1 MKLTKSDKLILE
13 SYKTMIEG
21 LAKYLPNSY
30 ELVLHSL
37 ENLEESVIAIYNG
50 EHTGRKVGAPITDL
64 ALNLLE
70 QINNGNEDSI
80 VYFSKNNALMVRR
93 TIFFI
98 TKIFCVL
105 YPSAVANT
113 KLIVFIFW

>member
-64 ALNLLE
+64 ALNLVFRYILMQTKPIILLSSPLMAIVVDFKGSPLE
-70 QINNGNEDSI
+70 
-80 VYFSKNNALMVRR
+80 FLLK
-93 TIFFI
+93 
-98 TKIFCVL
+98 
-105 YPSAVANT
+105 
-113 KLIVFIFW
+113 